1 MSVVTNQQNSV
12 LYTFYLPI
20 LYGYEK
26 CVPFTLEPISE
37 HLLMWEVC
45 GRLLLGVNVECFY
58 NINIKLLVISYWTYP
73 WIIQKAFFFENKA
86 YCNFGPTFSLFTSKS
101 TLLNFLWT
109 LSLESF
115 YNLLSNSNSDFCKEM
130 VQIVNLVETQT
141 VLKHYCIKLYQ
152 LLSNTY

>member
-86 YCNFGPTFSLFTSKS
+86 YCNFGPTFSLFTFA
-101 TLLNFLWT
+101 LLYFLWT
-109 LSLESF
+109 M
-115 YNLLSNSNSDFCKEM
+115 NS
-130 VQIVNLVETQT
+130 
-141 VLKHYCIKLYQ
+141 
-152 LLSNTY
+152 

>member
-86 YCNFGPTFSLFTSKS
+86 YCNFEAYLLIIYFYFIEFSLNFMLWIILQFTLKFKVW
-101 TLLNFLWT
+101 LL
-109 LSLESF
+109 
-115 YNLLSNSNSDFCKEM
+115 
-130 VQIVNLVETQT
+130 QIV
-141 VLKHYCIKLYQ
+141 LYFYI
-152 LLSNTY
+152 SN